1 MAAKS
6 PRRRVLCVRPTP
18 NPNAAPLL
26 RKISDEWVHA
36 LALHCDVETIEHD
49 FDFKEVCGRLK
60 PDFVVFDAVHWVR
73 PQRLNITNIDAYAEI
88 PRVLY
93 LNCDPHDPMR
103 PLLFGML
110 DAYRI
115 EAIFCGIEHLQHTP
129 ELERFPCYLLP
140 LFVDSKI
147 FKDHAVEKTIPIA
160 IFSGHLFPAF
170 YPWRAK
176 ITQEIQHF
184 LPTLIY
190 THPGYQSGTPVPFE
204 VRDEKYA
211 RLISQSYFSIADTTR
226 LDYVVRKHLEIPAA
240 GAILVAPDSEVVKR
254 YGFVD
259 LQNCILG
266 TGDELY
272 TKIVAVSSKPD
283 VYNRIK
289 NNGYRLIQDNFTR
302 KQWTYLL
309 DWYECRLVR
318 KSGEVTQQ
326 TRQFGKFRNVPAKS
340 GTPAIEN
347 FSLHDN
353 PMSAILRDARDA
365 ILIGD
370 DLVET
375 QAALNDASQW
385 IGHIAEPPFMLGILA
400 MLQGQLEDAIV
411 LFTRRGNAQGRL
423 DPNMGR
429 LDPCEIAWLLL
440 LSALLNDADLRE
452 MMMRQAETVPHVS
465 IRRAM
470 WLMSGPVQ
478 CIDFKAAGLEGP
490 MPGDCLSIHWFGQED
505 FPQWLALM
513 ERVLDGCGLSDQAA
527 MIRVLADGL
536 SGIASAKAIA
546 V

>member
-1 MAAKS
+1 MAGKA
-6 PRRRVLCVRPTP
+6 PRRRVLCVRPTL
-18 NPNAAPLL
+18 NPDAGPLL
-26 RKISDEWVHA
+26 RRISNEWVDA
-36 LALHCDVETIEHD
+36 LALHCHVDTIDQD
-49 FDFKEVCGRLK
+49 FDFEQTCKKLK

-73 PQRLNITNIDAYAEI
+73 PQRLNIANIDAFPEI

-110 DAYRI
+110 ETYGI
-115 EAIFCGIEHLQHTP
+115 ETIFCGIEHLQHMP
-129 ELERFPCYLLP
+129 ELERFTCHLLP
-140 LFVDSKI
+140 LFIDSKI
-147 FKDHAVEKTIPIA
+147 FRDYAVEKTIPVT

-176 ITQEIQHF
+176 VTQEIQHF
-184 LPTLIY
+184 LPTLVY
-190 THPGYQSGTPVPFE
+190 THPGYQSGTPAPFE

-259 LQNCILG
+259 LENCILG
-266 TGDELY
+266 SGEELY
-272 TKIVAVSSKPD
+272 AKIVAVSSKPD

-289 NNGYRLIQDNFTR
+289 KSGYRLIQDNFTR
-302 KQWTYLL
+302 EKWTYLL
-309 DWYECRLVR
+309 DWYECRMAR
-318 KSGEVTQQ
+318 KPGEMTQQ
-326 TRQFGKFRNVPAKS
+326 TKQFGRFRNVPAHPD
-340 GTPAIEN
+340 TPAIAD

-365 ILIGD
+365 VLTGD
-370 DLVET
+370 DLG
-375 QAALNDASQW
+375 QAQATLTDACQW
-385 IGHIAEPPFMLGILA
+385 IGHIAEPPFMLGMLA
-400 MLQGQLEDAIV
+400 LLQGQLEDAIV

-423 DPNMGR
+423 NPNMGR

-470 WLMSGPVQ
+470 WLISGPVQ
-478 CIDFKAAGLEGP
+478 CIDFEKAGLEGP
-490 MPGDCLSIHWFGQED
+490 LPGDCLSIHWLGQED

-513 ERVLDGCGLSDQAA
+513 ERILNGCGLPDQAG

-546 V
+546 I